1 MQTKSR
7 LAKPLKRTPILI
19 GIVIAIAIA
28 VGVGFY
34 FWSSTTE
41 ERKVEPLEAV
51 PLSAS
56 MLLEFVDMRA
66 AITPLVELPYAQLV
80 VSAPSLGLPFQRS
93 VLLDSLVRGEL
104 SLEGASVLHSFH
116 TVHGDS
122 GMHVLTVVQP
132 KAAIPNED
140 LEIILENV
148 LTTSAFQASK
158 VGTHKVLTHAA
169 WGLSVAAVQGFIVV
183 SDSPKLL
190 AQSFEAL
197 ETGKALHTDKRLQMA
212 RTAAG
217 KNVQMNLF
225 VRLPLRLF
233 RASSLWNE
241 MGDWIALDVS
251 TEPEGPVMNGFSYT
265 SDSVPTLLGLF
276 HNQKPQQLTFQS
288 AIPAQASSFLMFGV
302 SDMQKLQHDY
312 VQQLE
317 QRGAAADYKSRIDTL
332 NATLKLDVRQHF
344 FPWMGKQFGTCVL
357 ATAMVQK
364 SGSAFALFQANSPE
378 LADKLLHSLA
388 DKAGSDTAT
397 VRAMPIPGLLQLI
410 FGEAMADIEGNYFT
424 RYNDFIIFGSTAE
437 AVQAYVIQLQADRTL
452 ANDASF
458 ATFMEQ
464 FSSSFNVFSYNR
476 LLQAKQSIQAHLS
489 SDGVRLWDNFHT
501 LFEQLPAFG
510 AQFSST
516 GKAFYTNVY
525 WQYNP
530 DWNSKSS
537 NESVAGMDAQVVGR
551 PLWMRNHLSKESE
564 VFAQDASNNVYLFNQ
579 TGQELFKR
587 SLSETI
593 VGKAVQVGS
602 KADASLNYLFS
613 TSKQIHLWD
622 RNGKDVAGFPI
633 NLESPL
639 SAPMQV
645 IDYDGKYEYRLL
657 VACKNK
663 RVYNFG
669 LDGKQVKGWK
679 FDKSSSPVTTAVAHL
694 SAQKKDYL
702 CVAESS
708 GKIHLL
714 ERTGAKRV
722 AIKEEIE
729 LSSNAVIQPFSS
741 KNLKHAG
748 FYVTD
753 TQGTVHHIG
762 LDGKVKQ
769 IELLKCSPEH
779 QFMVADLNTDG
790 EPEFVLSDLNVLKVF
805 AASKKMIFE
814 QRLSPGA
821 VGPFFIE
828 LAKNRFGIGY
838 SFLEDNQVM
847 LFDATGVPVEGFPLT
862 GSSPFDVVAMPTAQR
877 LVVTGIDQGLSILIV
892 D

>member
-1 MQTKSR
+1 M
-7 LAKPLKRTPILI
+7 KRTPILI
-19 GIVIAIAIA
+19 GIVLTIALL
-28 VGVGFY
+28 VGVGVY
-34 FWSSTTE
+34 FWRNTTE

-56 MLLEFVDMRA
+56 MLVEFADMRG
-66 AITPLVELPYAQLV
+66 AITPLMEVPYAQLLM
-80 VSAPSLGLPFQRS
+80 SAPSLGVPMQRS
-93 VLLDSLVRGEL
+93 LLLDSLVRGEL

-116 TVHGDS
+116 SVHGDS
-122 GMHVLTVVQP
+122 GMRVLTVIQP
-132 KAAIPNED
+132 KTAIPTED
-140 LEIILENV
+140 LEVVLENV
-148 LTTSAFQASK
+148 LATSAFQASK
-158 VGTHKVLTHAA
+158 MGTHNVLTNAT
-169 WGLSVAAVQGFIVV
+169 WGLSVVAVQGFVVV

-197 ETGKALHTDKRLQMA
+197 ETGKSLHTDKRLQMA

-225 VRLPLRLF
+225 VRLPLRIF

-251 TEPEGPVMNGFSYT
+251 TEPEGPVMNGFCYT
-265 SDSVPTLLGLF
+265 TDSIPTLLGLF

-288 AIPAQASSFLMFGV
+288 AIPAQASSFLMFGI
-302 SDMQKLQHDY
+302 SDMQKLQLDY
-312 VQQLE
+312 LQQLE
-317 QRGAAADYKSRIDTL
+317 QRGVADDYKSRIDTL

-357 ATAMVQK
+357 ATSMVQK
-364 SGSAFALFQANSPE
+364 AGNAFALFQVNSPE
-378 LADKLLHSLA
+378 LADKLVHSLA

-397 VRAMPIPGLLQLI
+397 VRAMPIPGVLQLI
-410 FGEAMADIEGNYFT
+410 FGEAMADVEGNYFT

-437 AVQAYVIQLQADRTL
+437 AVQSYVIQLQADRTL
-452 ANDASF
+452 ATDAKF
-458 ATFMEQ
+458 ASFMEQ
-464 FSSSFNVFSYNR
+464 FSSSFSVFSYNS
-476 LLQAKQSIQAHLS
+476 LMQAKQAMQAHLS
-489 SDGVRLWDNFHT
+489 SDGLRVMDNFSE

-516 GKAFYTNVY
+516 GQAFYTNVY

-530 DWNSKSS
+530 DWNSKSL
-537 NESVAGMDAQVVGR
+537 NESVAIMDAQVEGR
-551 PLWMRNHLSKESE
+551 PLWMRNHLSKEPE

-579 TGQELFKR
+579 TGQQLFKR
-587 SLSETI
+587 SLSEPI

-602 KADASLNYLFS
+602 KADASLYYLFS

-622 RNGKDVAGFPI
+622 RNGKDVAGFPV

-645 IDYDGKYEYRLL
+645 INYDGKYEYRLL

-669 LDGKQVKGWK
+669 IDGKQVKGWK
-679 FDKSSSPVTTAVAHL
+679 FDKTSSPVTTAVAHL
-694 SAQKKDYL
+694 SVQKKDYL

-722 AIKEEIE
+722 AVKGQIE
-729 LSSNAVIQPFSS
+729 LSSNAVIQTFSS
-741 KNLKHAG
+741 KNQKHAG
-748 FYVTD
+748 FYITD

-769 IELLKCSPEH
+769 IEFLKCSPEH
-779 QFMVADLNTDG
+779 QFMVADLNNDG
-790 EPEFVLSDLNVLKVF
+790 EPEFVLSDLNMLKVF

-821 VGPFFIE
+821 VGPFAIE
-828 LAKNRFGIGY
+828 LSRNRFGIGY
-838 SFLEDNQVM
+838 SFPDDNQVM
-847 LFDATGVPVEGFPLT
+847 LFDATGATVQGFPLA
-862 GSSPFDVVAMPTAQR
+862 GSSAFDVTALPTAQR
-877 LVVTGIDQGLSILIV
+877 LVVTGINQGLSILIV